1 MKIGNVRLANQ
12 VIAAPMAGITDKTFR
27 ILAKEAGC
35 GLVYTEMVSD
45 QALLY
50 GNVKTGAIMD
60 IAGETGPVA
69 VQIFGS
75 EPDYMS
81 RAAAIVESRGA
92 ALIDINMGC
101 PTPKIVKNGEGCALM
116 RDGQRF
122 TCYSVY
128 GSTVRRN
135 IY

>member
-1 MKIGNVRLANQ
+1 VKIGNVRLANQ

-81 RAAAIVESRGA
+81 RAAAIVESRHITSHFSILVSTNCSIVIKFFYTA
-92 ALIDINMGC
+92 T
-101 PTPKIVKNGEGCALM
+101 PTHKH
-116 RDGQRF
+116 
-122 TCYSVY
+122 
-128 GSTVRRN
+128 
-135 IY
+135 